1 MSSVDDRVVKL
12 SFDNTGFEAG
22 ATKAIGLL
30 DKLGQALKLDGAA
43 KGLSNVK
50 DSLHNFNMDDV
61 SNSVEECSSRFGA
74 FEAFVAGI
82 FLNLGNRAANFGIA
96 MAKNL
101 TVKPLMDGFG
111 EYETQMRSVQTILS
125 NAGDKLKA
133 QGFTTQ
139 EQQIGKI
146 NETLD
151 ELNRY
156 ADKTIYNFSEMTRNI
171 GTFTAAGVD
180 LDTAT
185 KSIQGIANLA
195 AASGSS
201 SQQASTA
208 MYQLSQAISSGTV
221 KLQDWNSVV
230 NAGMGGELFQNA
242 LKRTARAHGIAV
254 DEMIEKNGSFR
265 ESLQEGWITSD
276 ILTETLNQ
284 LTMSYD
290 KVGDEAYKTN
300 FEILRNQGYSEE
312 DAKAILELA
321 KNAENAATK
330 VRTWTQL
337 WDTVGEALGSGWATT
352 WRTIVGDFLEAT
364 DLFTHLSEGI
374 TGVISRSA
382 DARNA
387 VLADWAGAGGRTAL
401 VDGIKYIF
409 DAILSVVNT
418 IGDAFGDVFGV
429 SAEQLYNLTTAFS
442 EFAEKLVPSKDAIQ
456 FLYDALY
463 NVFTVIHNVL
473 GIFGN
478 FVRIVARVAGV
489 VWKLVSPF
497 VKLALVIGGGILG
510 AIARFSSYLLKLTD
524 YFEEFVGYITDH
536 FGSAIDIVY
545 GAIGKVIDVFGG
557 LFGIIENVIGVIP
570 SLIGAFGDFI
580 MQSEPVSKVV
590 DAFKGFG
597 DFISGK
603 FLGAVDSLTG
613 GFDKTNKASRKT
625 YKRLEEMSQIEK
637 LQYFFEGLTSKVSN
651 FADEFMKSG
660 DKVAFLKEA
669 FSGPLSTIQEKFSEF
684 YEFVSSKKEKFLKTI
699 DEIKSK
705 SEVLKLVSKPF
716 KDLIDYFKRLSKS
729 GKSIPSMIS
738 TIFTDLYNSVK
749 TSVKNLPS
757 LLSTLWEAIKK
768 DFGSFKTF
776 LGTVKDSF
784 VETFRNITSNLP
796 SPQEA
801 GKAIGDFVK
810 SIGDMISNAMSSL
823 TGIGSNVDVSG
834 MFGFLPKIFGDISG
848 FVSGLKESIPVD
860 SIKSSLSE
868 FINSVLDGL
877 SGAIDSIDT
886 DKIKEILDKIIG
898 KIAKIIGNK
907 PWAIALLSIADFL
920 RSLSVLNRG
929 IGKLGKGFGKNF
941 RKFGESIGDG
951 LENFGSGFTKFKKQ
965 TKAQA
970 FMRIAAGMLLLA
982 AALWVLAQIP
992 SDRLM
997 QVAGVLAVLGLGITV
1012 FMTAAAGL
1020 AKLAGL
1026 DLEGVGKGI
1035 AGFGIGVLALAA
1047 AMWILSKIPAEDVD
1061 ENMNRVL
1068 KIIGVLSLAMIAIE
1082 AAGGNIKGAA
1092 ATVLAMAFAVTLL
1105 MIPIEILGRT
1115 DPNVLHQ
1122 GGNAVGMILGV
1133 LTVAIG
1139 IMELCNVHKASIVGS
1154 SLALIALA
1162 ISTTLMII
1170 PIQILGRTNPG
1181 ILKRGGN
1188 AVAQI
1193 AGVLSGAIALI
1204 GFVGKH
1210 AMSILA
1216 ATPAMLALALSITL
1230 LIIPINLLGK
1240 MNPSELKQGGV
1251 AVGAMGILLAG
1262 AIALIGAVA
1271 ASSFAILA
1279 AVPAVLALTICIGAL
1294 ALVVV
1299 GLAYIADMHPEGM
1312 QTALVAVVAIVM
1324 SIAALGAV
1332 GTVSGGGLL
1341 LLAAGVAAF
1350 GAALWVLSKGIQSL
1364 QTNVNWEAIKT
1375 AFMNTVNAV
1384 KNWGKSISTTVSNS
1398 FKNFGGDVKRKISS
1412 AMSGISSAITSK
1424 AGAAKSAMNSLLN
1437 GVKSSMNTLGSS
1449 LKSKA
1454 VSAINGFNSGLRA
1467 GISSARSA
1475 MSSLRG
1481 AVVGAVSGAGSWLVG
1496 VGRSVVSGLAS
1507 GINSM
1512 MGAARAAA
1520 SRIASAVT
1528 GASKATLKINS
1539 PSKVFRA
1546 IGLGVG
1552 EGFIQGID
1560 RSVSPT
1566 VKSAKNLAN
1575 KIPDAFSD
1583 TLKSLSINM
1592 DDLLETDYNP
1602 VITPVIDPTQFDSD
1616 MSSLTTML
1624 NNRMPDNFNVGSVNY
1639 SQQFA
1644 AKLADYADVNK
1655 QAMEAFANNAIDYDQ
1670 LGVSV
1675 ANALIRSGVHVEM
1688 DGGQLMGYL
1697 AGEIRDAR
1705 RMYG

>member
-61 SNSVEECSSRFGA
+61 SNSVEQCSSRFGA

-133 QGFTTQ
+133 KGFTTQ
-139 EQQIGKI
+139 EQQIAKI

-151 ELNRY
+151 ELNTY

-208 MYQLSQAISSGTV
+208 MYQLSQAIASGTV

-242 LKRTARAHGIAV
+242 LKRTARAHGVAV

-300 FEILRNQGYSEE
+300 FEILKNQGYSEE

-321 KNAENAATK
+321 KNAEEAATK

-364 DLFTHLSEGI
+364 DLFTHLSDGI
-374 TGVISRSA
+374 TGVISKSA

-418 IGDAFGDVFGV
+418 IGDAFSDVFGV
-429 SAEQLYNLTTAFS
+429 SAEQLYNLTTAFAD
-442 EFAEKLVPSKDAIQ
+442 FAEKLVPSKEAIQ

-478 FVRIVARVAGV
+478 FIRIVARVAGV
-489 VWKLVSPF
+489 IWKLVSPF
-497 VKLALVIGGGILG
+497 VKLALTIGGAILG

-524 YFEEFVGYITDH
+524 YFEDFVGFITDN
-536 FGSAIDIVY
+536 FGSAIDIIY

-557 LFGIIENVIGVIP
+557 LFGIIKNVIDIVP

-613 GFDKTNKASRKT
+613 GFDKTDKASHKT

-637 LQYFFEGLTSKVSN
+637 LQYFFEGLTSKVSD

-660 DKVAFLKEA
+660 DKVAFLKDA
-669 FSGPLSTIQEKFSEF
+669 FSGPLSTVKEKFGEF
-684 YEFVSSKKEKFLKTI
+684 YEFVSSKKESFLKTI
-699 DEIKSK
+699 DEIKNK

-729 GKSIPSMIS
+729 GKSIPSIIS
-738 TIFTDLYNSVK
+738 TIFTDLYNTVK

-757 LLSTLWEAIKK
+757 LLSELWEAIKT
-768 DFGSFKTF
+768 DFGSVKTF

-784 VETFRNITSNLP
+784 AETFRNITSNLP

-810 SIGDMISNAMSSL
+810 SIGDMMSNAMSSL
-823 TGIGSNVDVSG
+823 TGMGSNVDVSG
-834 MFGFLPKIFGDISG
+834 MFSFVPKIFGNISG
-848 FVSGLKESIPVD
+848 FVSGLKDSIPVD
-860 SIKSSLSE
+860 SIKSSLSD

-929 IGKLGKGFGKNF
+929 MGKLGKGFGKNF
-941 RKFGESIGDG
+941 RKFGKSIGDG

-992 SDRLM
+992 SDRLI

-1047 AMWILSKIPAEDVD
+1047 AMWILSQIPAEDVD

-1133 LTVAIG
+1133 LTAAIG
-1139 IMELCNVHKASIVGS
+1139 IMELCNVHKGSIVGS

-1181 ILKRGGN
+1181 ILKKGGN

-1193 AGVLSGAIALI
+1193 AFVLSGAIGLI
-1204 GFVGKH
+1204 GFVGTH

-1230 LIIPINLLGK
+1230 LTIPINLLGK
-1240 MNPSELKQGGV
+1240 MNPTQLKQGGV
-1251 AVGAMGILLAG
+1251 AVGAMGLLLAG

-1279 AVPAVLALTICIGAL
+1279 AVPAVLALTVCIGAL

-1364 QTNVNWEAIKT
+1364 QTNVNWDAIKT

-1398 FKNFGGDVKRKISS
+1398 FKNFGGDVKQKISS

-1454 VSAINGFNSGLRA
+1454 SSAINSFNAAIRAGAGGARNAVSSVMNAAKGAVGNIASHFRSVGRNIVQGFVN
-1467 GISSARSA
+1467 GISS
-1475 MSSLRG
+1475 LL
-1481 AVVGAVSGAGSWLVG
+1481 GSV
-1496 VGRSVVSGLAS
+1496 R
-1507 GINSM
+1507 N
-1512 MGAARAAA
+1512 
-1520 SRIASAVT
+1520 IASQM
-1528 GASKATLKINS
+1528 ASIVSKIVRDKNKVKS
-1539 PSKVFRA
+1539 PSRLFMEIGGYIGEGYA
-1546 IGLGVG
+1546 IGLKK
-1552 EGFIQGID
+1552 
-1560 RSVSPT
+1560 SVPIIA
-1566 VKSAKNLAN
+1566 KSAEELAEAA
-1575 KIPDAFSD
+1575 PDAFSD

-1602 VITPVIDPTQFDSD
+1602 VITPVIDPTQFDSG

-1624 NNRMPDNFNVGSVNY
+1624 NNRMPDNFNVGAVNY